1 MKKNEVPQDESP
13 ISKHGSNELLYA
25 LDDDGKIK
33 PVQSIGWEVKS
44 VVQYQNLES
53 LNQRVLDALQQVK
66 EGKSS
71 PILYF
76 MELNKMDW
84 NTLAAYMGSWV
95 FWIKRHQK
103 PKVFQKLN
111 NKVLSKY
118 AETFGI
124 TVEELKNFKG

>member
-1 MKKNEVPQDESP
+1 MKKSEVPQDESP

-71 PILYF
+71 PILYV

-95 FWIKRHQK
+95 CWIKSHQK

-118 AETFGI
+118 AESFGF
-124 TVEELKNFKG
+124 TLEELKTF